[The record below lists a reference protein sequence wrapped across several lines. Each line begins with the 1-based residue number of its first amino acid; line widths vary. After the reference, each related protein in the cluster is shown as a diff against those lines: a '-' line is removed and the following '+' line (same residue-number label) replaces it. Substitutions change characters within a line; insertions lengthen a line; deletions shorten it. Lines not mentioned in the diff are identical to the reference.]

1 MYLID
6 IHLKGEAVRFDL
18 PCAASQVG
26 ATAATAVLVVGSSAG
41 NQTYTQKVS
50 LRPLTYL
57 PAAS

>member
-6 IHLKGEAVRFDL
+6 THPKGEAVRFDL
-18 PCAASQVG
+18 PCAVSQLG
-26 ATAATAVLVVGSSAG
+26 ATAAAAVLEVGSSAG

-57 PAAS
+57 PAVS